1 MDKWL
6 AAIPK
11 PLLATL
17 AIVGGILFIV
27 FSDPPKTLCD
37 TQLEVLRKSQE
48 GFLTPDKNS
57 KIQTTPGFQ
66 KFITQCKI
74 ANSPGGCYEF
84 FMKMKVLLED
94 LKDVPDECMPEVS
107 SGDVL
112 NSDAVQPAIF
122 QTLTLMMQ
130 LAWGEKPPE
139 TYHEKF
145 GWLDTADMTLFCDL
159 KRTAQKTYGREA
171 WEPFQERMFRELPG
185 AADLSRKAAWDAM
198 LLSMNCN
205 RYP

>member
-17 AIVGGILFIV
+17 AILGGILFIV
-27 FSDPPKTLCD
+27 FSDPPRTLCD
-37 TQLEVLRKSQE
+37 TQMDVLSKSQE
-48 GFLTPDKNS
+48 GFLNPDPNV
-57 KIQTTPGFQ
+57 KIATTPGFQ
-66 KFITQCKI
+66 KFITQCKTS
-74 ANSPGGCYEF
+74 NSPGGCYEF
-84 FMKMKVLLED
+84 FMKMKKLLQDLED
-94 LKDVPDECMPEVS
+94 VPEECEPKVS

-112 NSDAVQPAIF
+112 DSDAVEPALF
-122 QTLTLMMQ
+122 QTITLMLQ
-130 LAWGEKPPE
+130 LAWGEEPPK

-159 KRTAQKTYGREA
+159 KRKVQRTYGHKR
-171 WEPFQERMFRELPG
+171 WEGFQESMFRDLPG

-198 LLSMNCN
+198 LLSVNCN